1 MDEASR
7 ENRIRDGRRGGSKCH
22 VTQKEKI
29 IIKRGKEQKTGEKR
43 KEWRIM
49 NFSGVW
55 VRFLLVSRVIAYVC
69 VHMKQADKA
78 VSYK

>member
-1 MDEASR
+1 M
-7 ENRIRDGRRGGSKCH
+7 
-22 VTQKEKI
+22 I

-49 NFSGVW
+49 NFSGAC
-55 VRFLLVSRVIAYVC
+55 LVSRVIAYVC
-69 VHMKQADKA
+69 VHMKQADKT